1 MAGARAKAASPD
13 TTVIAFDGSFE
24 SLSTSVVASVDIVF
38 LASDNLSCEVAVTNA
53 CTEFG
58 VPLIQ
63 ASVFGPAL
71 VGQVRSLANP
81 TDAMGPC
88 LACQFGSDEWE
99 ALDRGTQFSC
109 EGGAISGGA
118 ANPTRIPTMSLP
130 QLCALTANL
139 AVMELARRVLGIA
152 DPTASLSF
160 EYRGY
165 DHTMTTTKL
174 GRRRDCP
181 LPHAPTRRVPWPRNL
196 SETSLREFLSLTN
209 SGDLV
214 ADAVIEVEGY
224 SWCERT
230 FCGCADHPILGRF
243 LRVSTEPK
251 DPNPGAKEASPK
263 VTDAT
268 PPCAVC
274 GGARTPHPF
283 YTYRWVPAQLL
294 AAHLDRTLAE
304 VGAVATNAV
313 HLRGESDSRL
323 FFRPHVKRGATAKPT
338 MQRSA
343 S

>member
-1 MAGARAKAASPD
+1 
-13 TTVIAFDGSFE
+13 
-24 SLSTSVVASVDIVF
+24 
-38 LASDNLSCEVAVTNA
+38 
-53 CTEFG
+53 

-109 EGGAISGGA
+109 ERGAIPGAA

-139 AVMELARRVLGIA
+139 AVMELSRRVLGIA
-152 DPTASLSF
+152 DPTASLAF

-174 GRRRDCP
+174 DRRHDCP
-181 LPHAPTRRVPWPRNL
+181 MPHAPTLRVPWSRNL
-196 SETSLREFLSLTN
+196 SETRLREFLTSTS
-209 SGDLV
+209 SGNPA

-230 FCGCADHPILGRF
+230 FCSCDQHPILGRF
-243 LRVSTEPK
+243 LRVSTEPR
-251 DPNPGAKEASPK
+251 DRNPSANEASPK
-263 VTDAT
+263 VTGAT
-268 PPCAVC
+268 PPCPVC

-283 YTYRWVPAQLL
+283 YTYRRVPAQLL

-304 VGAVATNAV
+304 IGAVATNAV
-313 HLRGESDSRL
+313 HLRGESESRL

-343 S
+343 P